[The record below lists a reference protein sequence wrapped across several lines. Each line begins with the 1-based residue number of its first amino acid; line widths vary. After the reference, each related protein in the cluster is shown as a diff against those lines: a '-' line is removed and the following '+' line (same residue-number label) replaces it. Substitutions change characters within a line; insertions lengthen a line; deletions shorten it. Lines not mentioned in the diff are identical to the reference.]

1 MTMSKQFIKTKKL
14 KDLQN
19 NVKSRES
26 VLKNFNQIYNNW
38 DKIEEYFELRNKL
51 DALTRRDD

>member
-1 MTMSKQFIKTKKL
+1 MSKESIKTKKF

-19 NVKSRES
+19 NVKSREK
-26 VLKNFNQIYNNW
+26 VLKGFYQIHNNW

-51 DALTRRDD
+51 DVSRGKDE